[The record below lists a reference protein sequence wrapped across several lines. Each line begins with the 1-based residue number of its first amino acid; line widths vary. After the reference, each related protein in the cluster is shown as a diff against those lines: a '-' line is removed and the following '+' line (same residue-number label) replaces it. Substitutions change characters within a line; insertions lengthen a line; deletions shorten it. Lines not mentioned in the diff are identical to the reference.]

1 MEASKPIRIIGYILI
16 GIVLLPIIAIGL
28 YVAVGGGLFLFLYI
42 KNRIKNGKQDPK
54 AGRTYKTVSTILF
67 FITML
72 ILAIILYQT
81 IGSINLLSWQG
92 YLGVQ
97 IVVFVSMI
105 PMCIYQYKSLKCR
118 I

>member
-1 MEASKPIRIIGYILI
+1 METSKPIRILGYILI

-28 YVAVGGGLFLFLYI
+28 YVALGGGLFLFLYI

-54 AGRTYKTVSTILF
+54 QGKTYKTVATILF

-72 ILAIILYQT
+72 IMAIILYQT
-81 IGSINLLSWQG
+81 VGSINLLSWQG

-97 IVVFVSMI
+97 AVVFISML
-105 PMCIYQYKSLKCR
+105 PMCIYQYKSLKCK